1 MSIQHISWAS
11 IELLHNCV
19 RTLDHLAALGQPRPT
34 VEYRAKVKLHGANCA
49 VQIAPGA
56 VSAQSRTQLLTP
68 EADYKGFAAWVHAHR
83 SWFAAL
89 EPGLVV
95 FGEWCGPGVEKGMAI
110 SSAPAKHFV
119 IFAIQKGTQLL
130 FEPQT
135 LLDELARP
143 GAPPEL
149 RVLPWEGSAIT
160 IDFNS
165 RDSLEQAAA
174 ELNHRVAAV
183 EQEDPWVK
191 QTFGI
196 SGVGEGLVLY
206 PVAVNAAPA
215 VFNMEEL
222 AVLMFKAKGEKH
234 RSAGTKTAVAVD
246 ATVVASVQDFV
257 ALMVCEARLQQGLAA
272 TSNHQRD
279 PRHTAAFITW
289 VADDVRKESVAELE
303 ASELAWPQ
311 VDKAIRAAA
320 RTWFLQREGS

>member
-19 RTLDHLAALGQPRPT
+19 RTLDHLAALGRPRPT

-49 VQIAPGA
+49 VQITPDA
-56 VSAQSRTQLLTP
+56 VVAQSRTQLLTP
-68 EADYKGFAAWVHAHR
+68 EADYKGFAAWVQARR
-83 SWFAAL
+83 SWFATL
-89 EPGLVV
+89 QPGLVL
-95 FGEWCGPGVEKGMAI
+95 FGEWCGPGIEKGMAI
-110 SSAPAKHFV
+110 SGAPAKQFV
-119 IFAIQKGTQLL
+119 VFAIQNGTQLL

-135 LLDELARP
+135 LGELLSRP

-149 RVLPWEGSAIT
+149 LVLPWEGSPLT
-160 IDFNS
+160 IDFAS

-174 ELNHRVAAV
+174 ELNRRVEAV

-191 QTFGI
+191 QAFGI
-196 SGVGEGLVLY
+196 SGMGEGLVLY
-206 PVAVNAAPA
+206 PVAVNGASVA
-215 VFNMEEL
+215 FTMEEL

-234 RSAGTKTAVAVD
+234 RSAGTRTAVAVD

-257 ALMVCEARLQQGLAA
+257 ALMVGEARLQQGLATA
-272 TSNHQRD
+272 CDHQRD
-279 PRHTAAFITW
+279 PRHTAAFINW

-303 ASELAWPQ
+303 ASGLAWHQ
-311 VDKAIRAAA
+311 VDKAVRAAA